1 MCLGGEAHAGE
12 HVGLD
17 IDHDDVLARVDCGKR
32 VGNAGNG
39 VAGCLDHHLDRCI
52 LTSVTRLIGEA
63 RAGNA
68 RRVPPHSAAR
78 LPRSLRIEVSNHR
91 DLDPGNRRHLRE
103 EHGAKLARAD
113 QTNAYWPAHEPRG
126 ELVLQAHSAAIR

>member
-1 MCLGGEAHAGE
+1 M
-12 HVGLD
+12 
-17 IDHDDVLARVDCGKR
+17 LARLDGGKR

-39 VAGCLDHHLDRCI
+39 VSGCLDHHLDGGI
-52 LTSVTRLIGEA
+52 LTGVTRLIGEA

-78 LPRSLRIEVSNHR
+78 LSRSLLIEVGNHR

-103 EHGAKLARAD
+103 EHRAKLAGAN
-113 QTNAYWPAHEPRG
+113 QTDANWLTRQPRG
-126 ELVLQAHSAAIR
+126 ELVLQAHSAAMR

>member
-1 MCLGGEAHAGE
+1 LTHAPRLVETVTSGDAGDKLG
-12 HVGLD
+12 LLWD
-17 IDHDDVLARVDCGKR
+17 
-32 VGNAGNG
+32 
-39 VAGCLDHHLDRCI
+39 LDRGI
-52 LTSVTRLIGEA
+52 LTGVTRLIGEA

-68 RRVPPHSAAR
+68 LRVPPHSAAR

-113 QTNAYWPAHEPRG
+113 QTNAYWPTREPRG
-126 ELVLQAHSAAIR
+126 ELVLQAHSAAMR